1 MPLGRWLNRPH
12 SCVIVR
18 VMATIAT
25 IQEATRN
32 ATSFALQALGPERT
46 QGMRLEEIES
56 ATENGE
62 PVWHIT
68 LSMLS
73 HEPDESGAKVIS
85 APSIFGGLR
94 KREYKTFSV
103 LKDTGEVTSM
113 KIREL
118 SNA

>member
-1 MPLGRWLNRPH
+1 
-12 SCVIVR
+12 
-18 VMATIAT
+18 MATMAT

-32 ATSFALQALGPERT
+32 ATIFAQQALGQERT

-56 ATENGE
+56 ATEDGQ

-73 HEPDESGAKVIS
+73 HEPDDSPPPKAIS
-85 APSIFGGLR
+85 ASIFGGPR

-103 LKDTGEVTSM
+103 VKDTGEVTSM

>member
-1 MPLGRWLNRPH
+1 
-12 SCVIVR
+12 
-18 VMATIAT
+18 MATMAT
-25 IQEATRN
+25 VQEATRN
-32 ATSFALQALGPERT
+32 ATIFAQQALGHERT

-62 PVWHIT
+62 PVWRIT
-68 LSMLS
+68 LSMFS
-73 HEPDESGAKVIS
+73 HEPDESAAGAIA

>member
-1 MPLGRWLNRPH
+1 
-12 SCVIVR
+12 
-18 VMATIAT
+18 MATIAT

-32 ATSFALQALGPERT
+32 ATNFAAQALGLERT
-46 QGMRLEEIES
+46 QGIRLEEIES
-56 ATENGE
+56 STENDQ

-73 HEPDESGAKVIS
+73 HEPDESATGTIA
-85 APSIFGGLR
+85 APSIFGALR

-103 LKDTGEVTSM
+103 LKDAGEVTSM

>member
-1 MPLGRWLNRPH
+1 
-12 SCVIVR
+12 
-18 VMATIAT
+18 MATMAT
-25 IQEATRN
+25 VQEATRN
-32 ATSFALQALGPERT
+32 ATIFAQQALGHERT
-46 QGMRLEEIES
+46 QGIRLEEIES
-56 ATENGE
+56 STENDQ

-73 HEPDESGAKVIS
+73 HEPDEDLPPKAIA